1 MDSLFLATPREG
13 YYPNQLCRSTERLS
27 SRPSPSADEG
37 AGIQTPG
44 RLTPGS
50 VRSPSILLL
59 GGDMC
64 PTASPSAH
72 GLRPVRA
79 PPVPTL
85 AAQATCFQQ
94 AAKLRSW
101 PILALPPGRAS
112 RVVWGLRGAGGAG
125 RALFSGL
132 ALIVW
137 PKGTGMLSG
146 DGPAS
151 LQGGC
156 AGRNLLSVRPRPEN
170 KHGECPPCSVS
181 KISV

>member
-1 MDSLFLATPREG
+1 M
-13 YYPNQLCRSTERLS
+13 
-27 SRPSPSADEG
+27 
-37 AGIQTPG
+37 
-44 RLTPGS
+44 
-50 VRSPSILLL
+50 
-59 GGDMC
+59 
-64 PTASPSAH
+64 
-72 GLRPVRA
+72 
-79 PPVPTL
+79 
-85 AAQATCFQQ
+85 
-94 AAKLRSW
+94 
-101 PILALPPGRAS
+101 
-112 RVVWGLRGAGGAG
+112 VWGLRGAGGAG

-170 KHGECPPCSVS
+170 QHGECPPCSVS